1 MQFFCREILVAFSA
15 TFSAENNLS
24 FFDHTF
30 LILYQG
36 LPGVR
41 GNRGPVGARGEM
53 VSSKM

>member
-1 MQFFCREILVAFSA
+1 MQFFCLEILVAFSA
-15 TFSAENNLS
+15 TFSAEKNLS